1 MAKVLRGT
9 PSVARTLKRRRKK
22 GRATQLVAMKAVGRG
37 RMR

>member
-9 PSVARTLKRRRKK
+9 PSVARTIRRRGKR
-22 GRATQLVAMKAVGRG
+22 GRKRTLIAQRAIGTG